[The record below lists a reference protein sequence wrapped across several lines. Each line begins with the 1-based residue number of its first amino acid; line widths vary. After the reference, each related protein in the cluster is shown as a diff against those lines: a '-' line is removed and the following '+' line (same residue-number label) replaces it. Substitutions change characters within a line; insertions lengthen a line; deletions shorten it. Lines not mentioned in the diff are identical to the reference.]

1 MKTQDN
7 LLKIEKSIWKIFN
20 SENRI
25 GLLDG
30 LSGFIL
36 FYDSMNLAFPDQGF
50 EEKLI
55 AIIEKTNEL
64 IEENQ
69 NSVNLS
75 SGIAG
80 YGWALLRL
88 NNKNVDI
95 DQEYFESIDSILLE
109 DFELHCNAN
118 EYDYMHE
125 AMGIA
130 MYFIERYR
138 KHKNDNLI
146 AILNKFSTS
155 FIEKI
160 NLDFKNVLI
169 KRDEDR
175 GDYYSLGLAH
185 GAASYLNFLIY
196 LKTHFSELSL
206 DISKSLQVCVDFL
219 HHYKKYDNQ
228 SKQFYTNFI
237 PLGDNRA
244 IPSRMSWCQGDLG
257 VSNALYNTG
266 IYLKDK
272 TIIDE
277 AIDLMNN
284 SSKIDFENSGVN
296 DFGFCHG
303 SAGILV
309 QFYLASK
316 KYQIDYDFQINSWL
330 ETLKK
335 QTNDFEDFLWYDN
348 STNQYRSESNLLVGA
363 IGLGLVLLT
372 IENKIDR
379 KWLEIFNLH

>member
-1 MKTQDN
+1 
-7 LLKIEKSIWKIFN
+7 
-20 SENRI
+20 
-25 GLLDG
+25 
-30 LSGFIL
+30 
-36 FYDSMNLAFPDQGF
+36 
-50 EEKLI
+50 
-55 AIIEKTNEL
+55 
-64 IEENQ
+64 
-69 NSVNLS
+69 
-75 SGIAG
+75 
-80 YGWALLRL
+80 
-88 NNKNVDI
+88 
-95 DQEYFESIDSILLE
+95 
-109 DFELHCNAN
+109 
-118 EYDYMHE
+118 
-125 AMGIA
+125 
-130 MYFIERYR
+130 MYFIERYIEN
-138 KHKNDNLI
+138 KDEKII
-146 AILNKFSTS
+146 AILNKFS
-155 FIEKI
+155 FDLIEKI

-185 GAASYLNFLIY
+185 GAATYLNFLIY

-206 DISKSLQVCVDFL
+206 DISKALQVCVDFL
-219 HHYKKYDNQ
+219 HKYKEYDNQ

-237 PLGDNRA
+237 PLGNNRA

-257 VSNALYNTG
+257 VSNALFNTG
-266 IYLKDK
+266 IYLKD
-272 TIIDE
+272 TAIINE

-316 KYQIDYDFQINSWL
+316 KYKIDYDFQINSWL

-348 STNQYRSESNLLVGA
+348 STNQYRQESNLLVGA

-372 IENKIDR
+372 IESKIDS

>member
-1 MKTQDN
+1 MENNKIIF
-7 LLKIEKSIWKIFN
+7 KIENYIWRNFN
-20 SENRI
+20 LETDSS
-25 GLLDG
+25 LFTG

-36 FYDSMNLAFPDQGF
+36 FYDSMNLAFPNQGF

-64 IEENQ
+64 IQENQ

-80 YGWALLRL
+80 FGWALLRL

-130 MYFIERYR
+130 MYFIEGY
-138 KHKNDNLI
+138 KKNKNDNLI
-146 AILNKFSTS
+146 AVLNKFSTS

-169 KRDEDR
+169 KKDEDR

-206 DISKSLQVCVDFL
+206 DISKSLRVCVDFL
-219 HHYKKYDNQ
+219 HQYKKYDNQ

-266 IYLKDK
+266 IYLNDN

-284 SSKIDFENSGVN
+284 SSKINFGNSGVN

-316 KYQIDYDFQINSWL
+316 KYKIDYDFQINSWL

-335 QTNDFEDFLWYDN
+335 QTNDFEDFLWFDN
-348 STNQYRSESNLLVGA
+348 STNQYRQESNLLVGA

-372 IENKIDR
+372 IENKIDLN
-379 KWLEIFNLH
+379 WLETFNLH